1 MIVNFLTRVF
11 AAIEGIL
18 ADGMQVRK
26 TVQAIALVLAKQA
39 YHPGLGGVLFPPS
52 SSLVLPEFKAT
63 LVICPSVVVIPRVS
77 EIDRSMLEAT
87 TRFRANM
94 SCLRRKNVF
103 GASSCFMNT
112 GPRILLSSKWW

>member
-52 SSLVLPEFKAT
+52 SSSGLPELKAT
-63 LVICPSVVVIPRVS
+63 LVICPSVVVIQWVS

-87 TRFRANM
+87 TRFQSKYVM
-94 SCLRRKNVF
+94 PSKKE
-103 GASSCFMNT
+103 CFWC
-112 GPRILLSSKWW
+112 K